1 MYILLFVLV
10 AGLLIK
16 FAMTTF
22 FNDER
27 LHFSFDER
35 RYFIEEEAIAKIMRL
50 QLVKIERAF
59 LILMTLVFIAGA
71 VLFFTGSQ
79 TIGIWLLISVI
90 ILQLVLNIITD
101 IKLYSAFY
109 DKSNLVMTVIWL
121 ALIAGLIILTNTYLL
136 ENI

>member
-90 ILQLVLNIITD
+90 ILQLVLNMITD